1 MSTSDHVEEGGTAL
15 AALALPRILGRW
27 VRVLFP
33 AGPREASADEL
44 PLAVRVS
51 LGAIL
56 TLTRALRELPLD
68 EPAPSPD
75 ERDEC
80 LPRSLG
86 TWHDV
91 VRRGTAWVG
100 TAIELGEKG
109 LRLAGGEESAG
120 GRVLRDVLEF
130 VRVVVRE
137 PSALLA
143 ALDGDDLHY
152 DAV

>member
-1 MSTSDHVEEGGTAL
+1 MSNSDYVEEGGTVL
-15 AALALPRILGRW
+15 AALGLPRTLGRW
-27 VRVLFP
+27 ARVLLSVRR
-33 AGPREASADEL
+33 REASADEL
-44 PLAVRVS
+44 PLPVRLA

-56 TLTRALRELPLD
+56 TLTRAPRGLPLD
-68 EPAPSPD
+68 EPVPGPD
-75 ERDEC
+75 GRDEW
-80 LPRSLG
+80 LPLSLG
-86 TWHDV
+86 AWHDV
-91 VRRGTAWVG
+91 VRRSTAWFG

-120 GRVLRDVLEF
+120 GRVLLDVLEF